1 MHVISR
7 AQLITFWLKHQD
19 AEVALRYW
27 FNKVSKANWKN
38 INELKKDF
46 PSADYVGE
54 NRVVFNVKGNNYR
67 LIVVIYFDGQKIYI
81 RFVGTHAEY
90 DKINAKTI

>member
-7 AQLITFWLKHQD
+7 PKLINFWEKHKDSENQLRVWFSKVRKAQW
-19 AEVALRYW
+19 R
-27 FNKVSKANWKN
+27 N

-46 PSADYVGE
+46 PTADYIGD
-54 NRVVFNVKGNNYR
+54 NRVVFDIKGNKYR
-67 LIVVIYFDGQKIYI
+67 IIVLAFFDGQKIYI